1 VSHPRSRG
9 LDLRAEVRAIF
20 RCMMVAAMKTVA
32 LAFCFFLTFGLAQ
45 QSGAAQAIGLPAAQQ
60 GGKIKTVPP
69 AGIAVPDADQRALRM
84 SLTRLNAKLD
94 AMKGN
99 PRLPDVQVFI
109 KAVSYALD
117 GNEFFAPEE
126 IYKAKELLRIANERA
141 DQLSH
146 GEAPWLK
153 ANGLV
158 VRGYLSKID
167 GSVQPYGLVVPPS
180 YTPDRAHNWRVDTW
194 FHGRSETLSEINFI
208 WDRMRNPGDF
218 QPRDTI
224 VVHLYGRYCNA
235 STFAGKVDLFEALAD
250 VKKNYQ
256 VDENRILVRG
266 FSMGGASAWHIGA
279 HYGTY
284 FAAVAPGAG
293 FAEMM
298 EYSGQAQKGVK
309 LNWFEDK
316 LLHLTNATDYAAD
329 FFNVPV
335 VAYNGDQD
343 PQAQAADIM
352 ARNMAAEGLT
362 LSRVFGLKMG
372 HGYTPAAKVQLDSM
386 MDAIAARGRD
396 QWPREVRFTTWTL
409 KYNRMR
415 WVVVDGLEK
424 HWDRARV
431 DAVVANDHTVQAT
444 TSNVSAV
451 SFEMGPGAGLLNR
464 AAKVT
469 VTIDGQTVAGPGAL
483 TDGSWTAHLRKAGGK
498 WALADDDSA
507 VLRKRHDLQGPID
520 DAFMDGFLMVNPTG
534 APLNQA
540 VGNWAKS
547 EEAHAIKL
555 WRTQMRGD
563 APVKDDTAVTDAD
576 IAVSNLIL
584 WGDPKSNKVLARIAD
599 QLPVR
604 WSAEGVQ
611 LGTRKFGAGNNAVV
625 MIYPNPLN
633 PKKYVVINSGNTFR
647 EYAQST
653 NSFQVAYLPDYAVVD
668 LTTPPDA
675 RWPGKIAAAGFFGE
689 KWELQANDGR

>member
-1 VSHPRSRG
+1 
-9 LDLRAEVRAIF
+9 
-20 RCMMVAAMKTVA
+20 MKLVLFLSFA
-32 LAFCFFLTFGLAQ
+32 LAAFAQ
-45 QSGAAQAIGLPAAQQ
+45 PTQQIGLPANQQ
-60 GGKIKTVPP
+60 GGKIKTIPP
-69 AGIAVPDADQRALRM
+69 PGITVPDADQKALRTT
-84 SLTRLNAKLD
+84 LTRLTARLD

-99 PRLPDVQVFI
+99 PRLPDIQIFT
-109 KAVSYALD
+109 KAVTYALD
-117 GNEFFAPEE
+117 GNEFFTPEE
-126 IYKAKELLRIANERA
+126 IFKAKELLRIASERA

-146 GEAPWLK
+146 GDAPWTR

-158 VRGYLSKID
+158 VRGYVSKID

-180 YTPDRAHNWRVDTW
+180 YQPERAHNWRVDAW
-194 FHGRSETLSEINFI
+194 FHGRSETLSEINFL
-208 WDRMRNPGDF
+208 WDRLRNPGDF

-224 VVHLYGRYCNA
+224 VLHLYGRYCNA
-235 STFAGKVDLFEALAD
+235 STFAGEVDLFEALAD

-256 VDENRILVRG
+256 VDDNRIFDRG

-284 FAAVAPGAG
+284 FAAAAPGAG
-293 FAEMM
+293 FTETM
-298 EYSGQAQKGVK
+298 EYSGQAQKGIK
-309 LNWFEDK
+309 LTWFEDK
-316 LLHLTNATDYAAD
+316 LQHLTTATDYAAN

-335 VAYNGDQD
+335 IAYNGDKD

-352 ARNMAAEGLT
+352 ARNMAHEGLT
-362 LSRVFGLKMG
+362 LARVIGLDIG
-372 HGYTPAAKVQLDSM
+372 HAYTPAAKIQLDAM
-386 MDAIAARGRD
+386 MDAIAQKGRD
-396 QWPREVRFTTWTL
+396 QWPHEVRFTTWTL

-431 DAVVANDHTVQAT
+431 DAIIQNDRTVQAT

-451 SFEMGPGAGLLNR
+451 SFELGVGAGLLNR
-464 AAKVT
+464 AAKIAIV
-469 VTIDGQTVAGPGAL
+469 IDGQTVAGPGPL
-483 TDGSWTAHLRKAGGK
+483 SDGSWTAHLRKTAAK
-498 WALADDDSA
+498 WALADDDSN

-520 DAFMDGFLMVNPTG
+520 DAFMDSFLMVNPTG
-534 APLNQA
+534 TPINDA
-540 VGNWAKS
+540 VGNWTKS
-547 EEAHAIKL
+547 EQAHAIHL

-576 IAVSNLIL
+576 IASSNLIL
-584 WGDPKSNKVLARIAD
+584 WGDPHSNKVLARIID
-599 QLPVR
+599 KLPVQ
-604 WSAEGVQ
+604 WSADGVA
-611 LGTRKFGAGNNAVV
+611 LGARKFAAATNALI

-633 PKKYVVINSGNTFR
+633 PNKYVVINSGNTFR

-689 KWELQANDGR
+689 TWQLQANDGR